1 MLHILDAIWRKQM
14 AQKICILPKMT
25 KVKADFAELPQVLDI
40 IDRYHFHC
48 DPEGQITLLV
58 L

>member
-1 MLHILDAIWRKQM
+1 MLHRLDAIWGKQM

-25 KVKADFAELPQVLDI
+25 KVNTDIAELPQVLDI

-48 DPEGQITLLV
+48 NPEGQITLLV